1 MEIAVLALGCF
12 WGPEIKF
19 SKIDGIIKTE
29 VGYCGGNSSI
39 TTYKEV
45 CTGNTN
51 HAEVVKLDFDEKIIT
66 YEKILKIF
74 FQIHDPTTLNSQGPD
89 FGTQYRSEIFYLN
102 DNQKMIA
109 EKVLNEVNERLSGK
123 VVTKISLLKNYCP
136 AEEYHQ
142 KYLESLHIPG
152 AIFFDIDENSR
163 KDTALPHMLVDQ
175 MSWDKIV
182 SNMGIKKNDE
192 IVIYDNSD
200 VISSCRGWFNFIYY
214 GHDPK
219 LINVLN
225 GGLRKWLKEKK
236 KVTDEISNIDKSD
249 YKGSERKD
257 LVKSKQAIDQN
268 IDEKIFTLIDARSRE
283 RFEGKIPEPRKGLRS
298 GCIKNSFC
306 IPFNDCLNDDKTF
319 KNKDQLKKIFKTS
332 IENLEQKKIV
342 FSCGSGVTACVLA
355 LAYSLI
361 NDKYL
366 PCIYDG
372 SWAEYGLI

>member
-51 HAEVVKLDFDEKIIT
+51 HAEVVKLDFDEKIVS

-123 VVTKISLLKNYCP
+123 VVTRISLLKNYCP

-142 KYLESLHIPG
+142 KYLEK
-152 AIFFDIDENSR
+152 R
-163 KDTALPHMLVDQ
+163 
-175 MSWDKIV
+175 
-182 SNMGIKKNDE
+182 
-192 IVIYDNSD
+192 
-200 VISSCRGWFNFIYY
+200 
-214 GHDPK
+214 
-219 LINVLN
+219 
-225 GGLRKWLKEKK
+225 
-236 KVTDEISNIDKSD
+236 
-249 YKGSERKD
+249 
-257 LVKSKQAIDQN
+257 
-268 IDEKIFTLIDARSRE
+268 
-283 RFEGKIPEPRKGLRS
+283 
-298 GCIKNSFC
+298 
-306 IPFNDCLNDDKTF
+306 
-319 KNKDQLKKIFKTS
+319 
-332 IENLEQKKIV
+332 
-342 FSCGSGVTACVLA
+342 
-355 LAYSLI
+355 
-361 NDKYL
+361 
-366 PCIYDG
+366 
-372 SWAEYGLI
+372 